1 MLTVSFLKGLVCWFW
16 QLLFFLRRSEML
28 FLSGF
33 LEGVKIEAHVVIKHS
48 KIPQRYGLVFCRF

>member
-33 LEGVKIEAHVVIKHS
+33 LEGVKIEVHVVIKHS
-48 KIPQRYGLVFCRF
+48 KTP